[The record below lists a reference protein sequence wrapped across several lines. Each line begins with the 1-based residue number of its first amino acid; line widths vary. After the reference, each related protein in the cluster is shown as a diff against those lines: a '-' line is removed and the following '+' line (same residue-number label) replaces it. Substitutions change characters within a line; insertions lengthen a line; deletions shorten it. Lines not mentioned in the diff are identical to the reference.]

1 MTVGSAFRT
10 AARTITETD
19 LITFITWSGF
29 NEALFLDASH
39 AAAGG
44 YTGRLVPGALVYCLG
59 EGLVIQTN
67 VINGTGLAFM
77 SMDLSIKQPAYVGD
91 TIHVVVE
98 VTQARAAST
107 GQRGVVTTRNSV
119 RNQRG
124 EDLLIY
130 TPVRLIRGRGYQAP
144 GEARLDKINY
154 LTDSRRHETFPNEPV
169 AGLAA
174 QVTGA
179 SAPAAAALL
188 LVPLLARRPRPGPSG
203 RGPGPSNPWR
213 TSCAGSRTSQR
224 TSPARCDRPGNGPAG
239 GSTRSAP
246 PPLMTVIEGCAA
258 GSVAIPTDCGPP
270 PLSAVSA

>member
-1 MTVGSAFRT
+1 MTTHPDQTYPPLLIQGQTWEEMTVGSAFRT

-144 GEARLDKINY
+144 GEAL
-154 LTDSRRHETFPNEPV
+154 
-169 AGLAA
+169 
-174 QVTGA
+174 
-179 SAPAAAALL
+179 
-188 LVPLLARRPRPGPSG
+188 
-203 RGPGPSNPWR
+203 
-213 TSCAGSRTSQR
+213 
-224 TSPARCDRPGNGPAG
+224 
-239 GSTRSAP
+239 
-246 PPLMTVIEGCAA
+246 
-258 GSVAIPTDCGPP
+258 
-270 PLSAVSA
+270 